1 MDMQSWSVAAIVRW
15 LHEQKE
21 LDPDTLRRL
30 AEDKRAGVR
39 RAVAQWQ
46 RKKAQEAALRAR
58 WEAMTAWERRL
69 WAEGFTRIAGIDE
82 VGRGP
87 LAGPVVAAA
96 VILPPDAYLPGLK
109 DSKKLTAQ
117 QRLELDEA
125 IRRTALAVGIGLA
138 TVEEIDE
145 LNIYHATRLAMRRAV
160 EQLVPAPDA
169 LLLDAMTLPDL
180 AIRQEAVVKGDAC
193 SVSIAAASV
202 VAKVARDRMMEA
214 AALLYPQYGF
224 ERNAGYATPEH
235 LAALERYG
243 PCPLHRR
250 SFARVQAAQLAMEWL

>member
-214 AALLYPQYGF
+214 AA
-224 ERNAGYATPEH
+224 
-235 LAALERYG
+235 
-243 PCPLHRR
+243 
-250 SFARVQAAQLAMEWL
+250 